1 MGGRGGSS
9 GIGNGWSQGT
19 WSWTRGKSGSAFNSL
34 SPSMQSS
41 FESGVSQL
49 FNQVKRSGQTSEIR
63 PGGDIGFSKVVATKS
78 GNSVVFSVKSGR
90 KTLVSTTN
98 AQKAADAMAEAFRK
112 KYPKR

>member
-9 GIGNGWSQGT
+9 GIGNGRSQGL
-19 WSWTRGKSGSAFNSL
+19 WSWTIGKSGSVFNSL
-34 SPSMQSS
+34 SPNMQSS
-41 FESGVSQL
+41 FQYGLEQL
-49 FNQVKRSGQTSEIR
+49 FLRVKISGQTHEMK

-78 GNSVVFSVKSGR
+78 GNSIVFSVKSGR

-112 KYPKR
+112 KHPKR